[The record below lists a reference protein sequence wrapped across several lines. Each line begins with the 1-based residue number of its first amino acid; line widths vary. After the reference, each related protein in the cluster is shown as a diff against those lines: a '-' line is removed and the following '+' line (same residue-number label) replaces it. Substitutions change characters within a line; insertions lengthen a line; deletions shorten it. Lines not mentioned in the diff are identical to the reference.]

1 MRPVRPA
8 RVPVVTAVVA
18 AAALTAVTGCTEKSD
33 AKGGGANSVSVT
45 ATDDKCE
52 VSKKELTAGHVELAI
67 ENKGSKV
74 TEVYLLFPDDRIV
87 SERENIGP
95 GTKQKLT
102 AEVKAGSYDIAC
114 KPGMKGDGI
123 RQKVTVTGGGKS
135 VKRDPRLDKA
145 VAEYR
150 AYAQAQADETLPA
163 TKTFTD
169 AVREGDLDAAKK
181 AYAPH
186 ASAGSAPSRSRSP
199 SATSTR
205 RSTCART
212 ASKRA
217 RTWRRTGRAGTVWS
231 ALWKDEKT
239 GKREKALATQLDKD
253 LLDWQKRVGKA
264 VITPTSMAN
273 GAKELLDEV
282 ATGKVT
288 GEEERYSH
296 TDLVDFKANVEGA
309 QKSYELLKPVA
320 AENDPKLTKELDK
333 QFAALNKLLEKH
345 REGGAGS
352 YTFTSYDK
360 VGKADRKELHDGVN
374 ALAEPLSKLAAA
386 VAVAKTK

>member
-1 MRPVRPA
+1 MRPA
-8 RVPVVTAVVA
+8 RVSAVTAVA
-18 AAALTAVTGCTEKSD
+18 AVAALTAVTGCTEKSD
-33 AKGGGANSVSVT
+33 AKSGGANNVSVT
-45 ATDDKCE
+45 ATDEKCD

-74 TEVYLLFPDDRIV
+74 TEVYILFPDDRIV

-102 AEVKAGSYDIAC
+102 AEVKAGSYEIAC
-114 KPGMKGDGI
+114 KPGMKGKGI
-123 RQKVTVTGGGKS
+123 RQKVTVTGGGKTA
-135 VKRDPRLDKA
+135 KRDPRLDKA

-169 AVREGDLDAAKK
+169 AVRKGDLDAAKK
-181 AYAPH
+181 AYAT
-186 ASAGSAPSRSRSP
+186 SRIGWE
-199 SATSTR
+199 
-205 RSTCART
+205 RT
-212 ASKRA
+212 EPVAESFGDIDPKVDVREDGLEEGQDLA
-217 RTWRRTGRAGTVWS
+217 KDWTGWHRLER
-231 ALWKDEKT
+231 ALWKDEKI
-239 GKREKALATQLDKD
+239 GAREKTLATQLDKD

-320 AENDPKLTKELDK
+320 AENDPKLAKELDK

-345 REGGAGS
+345 REGGADS
-352 YTFTSYDK
+352 YAFTSYEK

-386 VAVAKTK
+386 VAGSKK

>member
-1 MRPVRPA
+1 MRPA
-8 RVPVVTAVVA
+8 RLSAATAIA
-18 AAALTAVTGCTEKSD
+18 AVAALTAVTGCTEKSD
-33 AKGGGANSVSVT
+33 SKSSSGNTVEVT

-52 VSKKELTAGHVELAI
+52 LSKTKLDAGHVELAI

-102 AEVKAGSYDIAC
+102 AEVKSGSYQVAC

-123 RQKVTVTGGGKS
+123 RQKVTVSGGKA

-145 VAEYR
+145 VAAYR
-150 AYAQAQADETLPA
+150 EYAQEQADATLPK

-169 AVREGDLDAAKK
+169 AVRDGDIEAAKK
-181 AYAPH
+181 AYAN
-186 ASAGSAPSRSRSP
+186 SRIGWE
-199 SATSTR
+199 
-205 RSTCART
+205 RT
-212 ASKRA
+212 EPVAESFGDIDPKVDVREDGLEDGQDPEKD
-217 RTWRRTGRAGTVWS
+217 WTGWHRLER
-231 ALWKDEKT
+231 ALWKDKKI
-239 GKREKALATQLDKD
+239 GKREKELAGRLDKD
-253 LLDWQKRVGKA
+253 LTDWQKRVGKA
-264 VITPTSMAN
+264 EITPTSMAN

-309 QKSYELLKPVA
+309 EKAYGLLKDVA
-320 AENDPKLTKELDK
+320 SENDPALTKELDK
-333 QFAALNKLLEKH
+333 QFGALDKLLDKY
-345 REGGAGS
+345 REGGGKDS
-352 YTFTSYDK
+352 YAYTSYDK
-360 VGKADRKELHDGVN
+360 VAKADRKELSDGVN

-386 VAVAKTK
+386 VVKTK